1 MSREHGLE
9 GRETA
14 EQVSGV
20 HVKKER
26 EGRGK
31 EKRKE
36 GREEGWKK
44 EGRKEGVALKRLCY
58 EK

>member
-1 MSREHGLE
+1 ME

-20 HVKKER
+20 QVKKER

-31 EKRKE
+31 GKKE
-36 GREEGWKK
+36 GRAGGRMEK
-44 EGRKEGVALKRLCY
+44 EGRKEGVALKRLCH